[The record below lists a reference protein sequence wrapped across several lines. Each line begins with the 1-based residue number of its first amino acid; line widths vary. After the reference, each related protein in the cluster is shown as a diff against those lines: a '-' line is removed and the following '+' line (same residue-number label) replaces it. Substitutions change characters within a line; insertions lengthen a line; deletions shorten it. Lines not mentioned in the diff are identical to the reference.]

1 MNKKFFVITFCA
13 VIFSFL
19 SFFSSASA
27 ASISVDAKTSSAT
40 VRVSGAAPNQK
51 ITIYISNDPN
61 LNKSPYLVGEDK
73 TTDSIGMASAEFAL
87 SPNSA
92 YRAYTSLGD
101 TPSQSFT
108 TPREESSLPV
118 KQVTISSFSPKSGP
132 VGTEISIVGTNFDN
146 IQSVKIGDYSVIPKT
161 NLGGL
166 MTVVVREVA
175 DVGRFKI
182 VIQTKN
188 NGTATSSDYFEVTKS
203 GSEQNNAPSGS
214 NTPSS
219 GSNSSNNSNKNI
231 AFSGL
236 VPKCNM
242 SGSAIDQKTGQYAT
256 PCDFNYFMALINRLI
271 KFFLFDIATPFLAI
285 IIIYVAYLFLTSGGS
300 NQTEKAKHVLWN
312 VVIGYVIALAA
323 WLIINTIISALGV
336 TTDINTFMDRVDF

>member
-13 VIFSFL
+13 TVFSFL
-19 SFFSSASA
+19 FSFSNVFAA
-27 ASISVDAKTSSAT
+27 ASISVVAKPYLAT
-40 VRVSGAAPNQK
+40 VSLSGFDPSQN
-51 ITIYISNDPN
+51 ITIYVSNDSN
-61 LNKSPYLVGEDK
+61 LNKESYSGNKSVL
-73 TTDSIGMASAEFAL
+73 TDDFGNASAEFIL
-87 SPNSA
+87 SPNKA
-92 YRAYTSLGD
+92 YRAYTSLGN
-101 TPSQSFT
+101 TPSESFT
-108 TPREESSLPV
+108 TPRESTSS
-118 KQVTISSFSPKSGP
+118 QVTISSFSPKSGP

-203 GSEQNNAPSGS
+203 
-214 NTPSS
+214 TSS
-219 GSNSSNNSNKNI
+219 GSSASTSTGGTTSSSSSSSNSSSKI

-242 SGSAIDQKTGQYAT
+242 SGSAIDQKTGQYVT

-300 NQTEKAKHVLWN
+300 NQTEKAKKVLWN